1 MRKINLM
8 LLMLLVCIGSARA
21 VDVEIWVRTNTD
33 KVFKI
38 VSKDTGDT
46 IEHGDPDNF
55 GFTVSMTPGDYEF
68 SMYTPDGATMLGA
81 LDVEIEDVEKHGTLM
96 FYIGTFNVKNTKE
109 DGSAWVEGEDYELA
123 LDLQTQHG
131 DARSFRMGHDEQG
144 RHTVLLLTGDHL
156 VGTAT
161 PSQTHQEEGYLAY
174 SARRAS
180 NGNAT
185 LDLTMPKGVL
195 AHVTVPNEASLQ
207 IGTKTTH
214 YVDFSLYDAIEEKEN
229 GDTKTYTYRVL
240 PNTQINYRTWCEGG
254 LTRAGYF
261 RSGKDESSET
271 GIEFTQEDYQAMDPK
286 AINHS
291 VTSNSGYETGDILV
305 NGNERG
311 HISLAVGDT
320 FKAHAMRSWELTDN
334 STGNYFMEPDFHYT
348 VVDLDGKPLDGVLE
362 ITSKPGSA
370 WADIKA
376 VSAGTA
382 IVLVTYDAIGVDYY
396 SDGERNPFMG
406 GSLWGAIWPE
416 NTAAYVVSVGQQESA
431 VKPNMFINEDYNTGA
446 LKVAGKN
453 VDAEHDVFYY
463 LDTEEGFTYTFSP
476 ENVAEISIAYP
487 LIGEHI
493 AEYTGFTTDG
503 VKKNEDGSW
512 SLTLKHGRQIV
523 KMTDTNGN
531 ATFQVMRARECH
543 REIVNVS
550 RPGSKIYQPGDEVKI
565 QYSGLFHPANKLA
578 GIYNMSAYVTYN
590 GVPNGSSLIL
600 SANQYTFAAAPAAQA
615 VKIQL
620 AEDYDVE
627 ANPQISLSKGVLQVN
642 GYGDPIG
649 NHRLVDPEKGRNA
662 NFAAIAHKTYFGSI
676 PDASFTVT
684 PFKAFNLKFV
694 PNVDDA
700 ELSVVFK
707 GKELSPNGEGLYE
720 GTYGTYEVT
729 AKKPG
734 YICLHNSYTVDDD
747 AEGLQTFAVE
757 LQVAP
762 EGAWDGKTM
771 TRPQT
776 ENGVF
781 HITNGAELAWFANE
795 VNTNDNTISAE
806 LGADIELASY
816 EWTPIGT
823 SQQKY
828 TGTFNGNY
836 HTVKGLYINRPTE
849 TYCGMFSYIAGSAL
863 ITSLKLEGEVH
874 GGDYSGGIVGQA
886 SEESLIDRCAN
897 YANVSSTQYNGGV
910 VGYLFRGPK
919 LTNSYNA
926 GTVSSNLN
934 AGGLVGMIFQTEVDN
949 IYNIGE
955 VICPTNGS
963 ALTGRLAGSTATN
976 VYVNRDYELTFDY
989 TVANDEQFASGEIAW
1004 RMGEAFGQTIGEE
1017 DHPVLNGAKVFKVIY
1032 SVLGSAVAEAL
1043 EDAETALYTNGTLP
1057 EKLNG
1062 EEAHWYEDADM
1073 TMPVNEVG
1081 ADASLFVK
1089 LGSTTGIDGINTTP
1103 DANARWYNVQ
1113 GVEIAAPAEGE
1124 RGIFIRVVNGK
1135 SEKVIL

>member
-1 MRKINLM
+1 MRRINF
-8 LLMLLVCIGSARA
+8 LLLTLLACISSAGA
-21 VDVEIWVRTNTD
+21 VDVEIWVRNNTD
-33 KVFKI
+33 KVLKI
-38 VSKDTGDT
+38 VSKNTGTPVELGEKDS
-46 IEHGDPDNF
+46 F
-55 GFTVSMTPGDYEF
+55 GYTVSMTPGDYEF
-68 SMYTPDGATMLGA
+68 SMYTSEGTTMLGA
-81 LDVEIEDVEKHGTLM
+81 LDVEIEDVEKHSTLM

-109 DGSAWVEGEDYELA
+109 DGSAWVEGEDYELE
-123 LDLQTQHG
+123 LDLQTQRG
-131 DARSFRMGHDEQG
+131 DARVFRLGHDDKG

-161 PSQTHQEEGYLAY
+161 PSQSHQEEGYLSY
-174 SARRAS
+174 SSRRAAT
-180 NGNAT
+180 GNTT

-195 AHVTVPNEASLQ
+195 AHVKVPKEASLQ

-214 YVDFSLYDAIEEKEN
+214 YVDFSLSDAIEEKEE

-261 RSGKDESSET
+261 KSSKDESTET
-271 GIEFTQEDYQAMDPK
+271 NIEFTEEDYQAMSPK

-334 STGNYFMEPDFHYT
+334 STANYFMEPDFHYS
-348 VVDLDGKPLDGVLE
+348 VVGLDGKPLDGVLE

-396 SDGERNPFMG
+396 SDGERSSFMG

-416 NTAAYVVSVGQQESA
+416 NTAAYVVSVGEEESA
-431 VKPNMFINEDYNTGA
+431 VKPNMFVNEDLNTGA

-463 LDTEEGFTYTFSP
+463 LDTEEGFTYTFTP

-487 LIGEHI
+487 RFGDNM
-493 AEYTGFTTDG
+493 AEYTGFTTEG
-503 VKKNEDGSW
+503 VTKNEDGSW
-512 SLTLKHGRQIV
+512 SIILKNGRQIV
-523 KMTDTNGN
+523 KMTDVSGN
-531 ATFQVMRARECH
+531 ATYQVLRARECH

-578 GIYNMSAYVTYN
+578 GIYNMSAYVTYG
-590 GVPNGSSLIL
+590 GVPNGTSLIQ
-600 SANQYTFAAAPAAQA
+600 SANQYTFGSAPSAQA
-615 VKIQL
+615 VKIRIPD
-620 AEDYDVE
+620 DYDVE
-627 ANPQISLSKGVLQVN
+627 ADPVINLSKGVLQVN

-649 NHRLVDPEKGRNA
+649 NHRLIDPEKGRDA

-676 PDASFTVT
+676 PDASFTVS
-684 PFKAFNLKFV
+684 PFKAFSLKFV

-700 ELSVVFK
+700 EISVVFN
-707 GKELSPNGEGLYE
+707 GKELSPTGEGLYE

-734 YICLHNSYTVDDD
+734 YICLHNSYIVHDD
-747 AEGLQTFAVE
+747 AEGQQTFAVE
-757 LQVAP
+757 LQEAP

-781 HITNGAELAWFANE
+781 RITNGAELAWFANE
-795 VNTNDNTISAE
+795 VNNTDNTICAE

-816 EWTPIGT
+816 DWTPVGT

-849 TYCGMFSYIAGSAL
+849 SYCALFSYIAGSAL

-874 GGDYSGGIVGQA
+874 GGDYCGGIVGQA
-886 SEESLIDRCAN
+886 AEEALIDRCAN
-897 YANVSSTQYNGGV
+897 YASVSSTKYNGGV
-910 VGYLFRGPK
+910 VGYLFRGPR

-926 GTVSSNLN
+926 GTVSADLN

-963 ALTGRLAGSTATN
+963 ALTGRLAASTATN

-989 TVANDEQFASGEIAW
+989 TVASDGQFASGEIAW

-1032 SVLGSAVAEAL
+1032 NILGSGVTETH
-1043 EDAETALYTNGTLP
+1043 EDTETALYTNGTLP

-1073 TMPVNEVG
+1073 TIPVTEVG
-1081 ADASLFVK
+1081 ADVSLFVK
-1089 LGSTTGIDGINTTP
+1089 LGSTTGIDSVDATQ
-1103 DANARWYNVQ
+1103 DANARWYNIH
-1113 GVEIAAPAEGE
+1113 GIEIAAPAEGE
-1124 RGIFIRVVNGK
+1124 RGIFIRVANGK